1 MSVPVP
7 RKLWWAVE
15 PYHAVGYFAPEAR
28 AVYEDVGLK
37 GFWMGY
43 FAARSAPLGRAS
55 PELVTATFYVFH
67 QSMVQR
73 ALPDA
78 WQRADPVDVLDARLR
93 LVDRALERLLGREAL
108 SDRRVTEAATLARQ
122 AADSGELAGR
132 PLYAAHRA
140 LAYPEVPHLAL
151 WHAATLLREHR
162 GDGHVAALAAAGIDG
177 CEANILAAASGAT
190 TAELLRTSR
199 QWPLDEWGAASDRLM
214 QRGLIGDDGSLT
226 EEGRRVKD
234 SVEARTDSLAEGPLA
249 VLGDRACSRLIEL
262 LGDLSKRLVA
272 AGGVPFPNPIAL
284 PDPAEG

>member
-1 MSVPVP
+1 MSVPVA
-7 RKLWWAVE
+7 RRLWRAVE

-28 AVYEDVGLK
+28 AAYEEIGLK

-67 QSMVQR
+67 PSMIER

-78 WQRADPVDVLDARLR
+78 WQRADPTDVLDARLR
-93 LVDRALERLLGREAL
+93 LVGRVLERLLGREAL
-108 SDRRVTEAATLARQ
+108 SDPQIVGAATLARE
-122 AADSGELAGR
+122 AADSGEVAGR
-132 PLYAAHRA
+132 PLYAAHRT
-140 LAYPEVPHLAL
+140 LAYPEAPHLAL

-177 CEANILAAASGAT
+177 CEANVLAAASGAT

-199 QWPLDEWGAASDRLM
+199 QWPPDEWGTALDRSIR
-214 QRGLIGDDGSLT
+214 RGLIRDDGSLA
-226 EEGRRVKD
+226 EEGRSVKD
-234 SVEARTDSLAEGPLA
+234 SIEARTDSLAERPLA
-249 VLGDRACSRLIEL
+249 ALGAKGCARLLELMGGLSR
-262 LGDLSKRLVA
+262 RLVE

-284 PDPAEG
+284 PDPAKA